1 MARQGHEWAIRKTG
15 PAPLVSRADKL
26 DYPQHER
33 AARAYTIYISGYTE
47 DEIAK
52 FLGCTLEDVA
62 ADMIH
67 MQSCIPTRT
76 IIAHEND
83 RNRIL
88 IQRSESQKYRSLLS
102 QALSL
107 PVEQYLQ
114 AGIAPTG
121 PMKEFREAVGMVAKP
136 EGIGIHLSQTQVNVG
151 GGGGSGI
158 GSSEDLLRS
167 VMAKLQTNYDEA
179 KVVDVEAEPEEDSA
193 SQEEDAVPDVD

>member
-26 DYPQHER
+26 DYPQHDR

-52 FLGCTLEDVA
+52 FLSCTLEDVA
-62 ADMIH
+62 ADLIH

-88 IQRSESQKYRSLLS
+88 IQRSESQKYRTLLS
-102 QALSL
+102 SALSV

-114 AGIAPTG
+114 AGITPVG
-121 PMKEFREAVGMVAKP
+121 PMKEFREAVGMTAKP
-136 EGIGIHLSQTQVNVG
+136 ESIGIHLSQTQVNVG
-151 GGGGSGI
+151 GGSGTGI

-167 VMAKLQTNYDEA
+167 VMAKLQANYDENRVIDA
-179 KVVDVEAEPEEDSA
+179 EVVETESTPE
-193 SQEEDAVPDVD
+193 QEDAVPELD